1 MPRRENED
9 AGEIVVVPTHLLL
22 AEEADNL
29 PTLLLRVGDAVV
41 GYIVHEEVVVKGSDV
56 VEDRFV
62 VEEEFGEKGK
72 VLAKELSRGVSM
84 DVQGCCK

>member
-9 AGEIVVVPTHLLL
+9 AGEVVVVPAHLLL

-41 GYIVHEEVVVKGSDV
+41 GCIVHEEVVVEGSDV
-56 VEDRFV
+56 VEDGFI
-62 VEEEFGEKGK
+62 VEEEFGKKGK
-72 VLAKELSRGVSM
+72 VLAEELSRGVSM
-84 DVQGCCK
+84 DVQR